1 MTDSVHY
8 CTVSVSGRQYNSN
21 RRRRRRRRRTPAR
34 RHRRR
39 TPACR
44 RHRRRHRVDKEV
56 GDAEQMRETS

>member
-21 RRRRRRRRRTPAR
+21 RRRRRRRTPAHRRRRTPAR
-34 RHRRR
+34 RRRR
-39 TPACR
+39 
-44 RHRRRHRVDKEV
+44 RRRHRVDKEV

>member
-21 RRRRRRRRRTPAR
+21 RRRRRTPAR
-34 RHRRR
+34 RRR
-39 TPACR
+39 PCR
-44 RHRRRHRVDKEV
+44 RHRRCRRRRHRVDKEV

>member
-21 RRRRRRRRRTPAR
+21 RRRRRRLTPAR
-34 RHRRR
+34 RR
-39 TPACR
+39 CR
-44 RHRRRHRVDKEV
+44 RCHRRRHRVDKEV

>member
-21 RRRRRRRRRTPAR
+21 RRRRRRTPTRR
-34 RHRRR
+34 
-39 TPACR
+39 
-44 RHRRRHRVDKEV
+44 RRRHRVDKEV

>member
-21 RRRRRRRRRTPAR
+21 RRRRTPAR
-34 RHRRR
+34 
-39 TPACR
+39 
-44 RHRRRHRVDKEV
+44 RRRHRVDKEV

>member
-21 RRRRRRRRRTPAR
+21 RRRRRTPALRHRRTPA
-34 RHRRR
+34 HRR
-39 TPACR
+39 
-44 RHRRRHRVDKEV
+44 RRRHRVDKEV

>member
-21 RRRRRRRRRTPAR
+21 RRRRTPAR
-34 RHRRR
+34 R
-39 TPACR
+39 
-44 RHRRRHRVDKEV
+44 RRRHRVDKEV

>member
-21 RRRRRRRRRTPAR
+21 RRRRRPRRRHRRTPAR
-34 RHRRR
+34 PRRR
-39 TPACR
+39 R
-44 RHRRRHRVDKEV
+44 RRRHRVDKEV

>member
-21 RRRRRRRRRTPAR
+21 RRSRRRRTPAR
-34 RHRRR
+34 RRHPCRRR
-39 TPACR
+39 CR
-44 RHRRRHRVDKEV
+44 RRRHRVDKEV

>member
-21 RRRRRRRRRTPAR
+21 RRRRRRHRRTPAR
-34 RHRRR
+34 RRHPCRRR
-39 TPACR
+39 CR
-44 RHRRRHRVDKEV
+44 RRRHRVDKEV

>member
-21 RRRRRRRRRTPAR
+21 RRRRRTLAHRRRQRRTPAR
-34 RHRRR
+34 RHR
-39 TPACR
+39 
-44 RHRRRHRVDKEV
+44 RRRHRVDKEV

>member
-21 RRRRRRRRRTPAR
+21 RRRRRTPAR
-34 RHRRR
+34 RRRHTPARHRRHHR
-39 TPACR
+39 
-44 RHRRRHRVDKEV
+44 RRRHRVDKEV

>member
-21 RRRRRRRRRTPAR
+21 RRRRRTPAR
-34 RHRRR
+34 SRHPCRRR
-39 TPACR
+39 CR
-44 RHRRRHRVDKEV
+44 RNRHRVDKEV

>member
-21 RRRRRRRRRTPAR
+21 RRRRRRRTPAR
-34 RHRRR
+34 RRHRHTPALCRRR
-39 TPACR
+39 R
-44 RHRRRHRVDKEV
+44 RRRHRVDKEV

>member
-21 RRRRRRRRRTPAR
+21 RRRRRTPARRRRRTPAR
-34 RHRRR
+34 
-39 TPACR
+39 R

>member
-21 RRRRRRRRRTPAR
+21 RRRRRTPAR
-34 RHRRR
+34 RR
-39 TPACR
+39 
-44 RHRRRHRVDKEV
+44 RRRHRVDKEV

>member
-21 RRRRRRRRRTPAR
+21 RRRRRRRRTPAR
-34 RHRRR
+34 RRRR
-39 TPACR
+39 TPARR

>member
-21 RRRRRRRRRTPAR
+21 RRRRRRRPPAPRRRRTPAR
-34 RHRRR
+34 RRRR
-39 TPACR
+39 
-44 RHRRRHRVDKEV
+44 RRRHRVDKEV

>member
-21 RRRRRRRRRTPAR
+21 RRRRRTPAR
-34 RHRRR
+34 R
-39 TPACR
+39 
-44 RHRRRHRVDKEV
+44 RRRHRVDKEV

>member
-21 RRRRRRRRRTPAR
+21 RRRRRRRTPARR

-39 TPACR
+39 RRCR
-44 RHRRRHRVDKEV
+44 RRRHRVDKEV

>member
-21 RRRRRRRRRTPAR
+21 RRRQRRTPAR
-34 RHRRR
+34 RHR
-39 TPACR
+39 
-44 RHRRRHRVDKEV
+44 RRRHRVDKEV

>member
-21 RRRRRRRRRTPAR
+21 RRRRTPA
-34 RHRRR
+34 
-39 TPACR
+39 R

>member
-21 RRRRRRRRRTPAR
+21 RRRRRCRTPAYR
-34 RHRRR
+34 R
-39 TPACR
+39 R

>member
-21 RRRRRRRRRTPAR
+21 RRRRRRRTPARRRRRTPAR
-34 RHRRR
+34 
-39 TPACR
+39 R

>member
-21 RRRRRRRRRTPAR
+21 RRRRRRRTPARRRRRTPAR
-34 RHRRR
+34 
-39 TPACR
+39 
-44 RHRRRHRVDKEV
+44 RRRHRVDKEV

>member
-21 RRRRRRRRRTPAR
+21 RRRRRRRTPAR
-34 RHRRR
+34 RRHPCRRR
-39 TPACR
+39 CR
-44 RHRRRHRVDKEV
+44 RRRHRVDKEV

>member
-21 RRRRRRRRRTPAR
+21 RRRRRTPTRRR
-34 RHRRR
+34 H
-39 TPACR
+39 
-44 RHRRRHRVDKEV
+44 RRHRVDKEV

>member
-34 RHRRR
+34 RRHPCRRR
-39 TPACR
+39 CR
-44 RHRRRHRVDKEV
+44 RRRHRVDKEV

>member
-21 RRRRRRRRRTPAR
+21 RRRRRRRTPARRRRRTPAR
-34 RHRRR
+34 RR
-39 TPACR
+39 
-44 RHRRRHRVDKEV
+44 RRRHRVDKEV

>member
-21 RRRRRRRRRTPAR
+21 RRRRRRRTPAHRRRRTPAR
-34 RHRRR
+34 RRR
-39 TPACR
+39 
-44 RHRRRHRVDKEV
+44 RRRHRVDKEV

>member
-21 RRRRRRRRRTPAR
+21 RRRRRRRTPARRRRRTPAR
-34 RHRRR
+34 RRR
-39 TPACR
+39 
-44 RHRRRHRVDKEV
+44 RRRHRVDKEV

>member
-21 RRRRRRRRRTPAR
+21 RRRRRTLARRRRQ
-34 RHRRR
+34 RR

-44 RHRRRHRVDKEV
+44 HRRRRHRVDKEV

>member
-34 RHRRR
+34 RRR
-39 TPACR
+39 PCR
-44 RHRRRHRVDKEV
+44 RHRRCRRRRHRVDKEV